1 MNQNYASSPTS
12 PTSFAPPHPDSGP
25 CEKILTHKETDIYT
39 HRYAKMI
46 QQNVEKLNGLIV
58 ELLEFR
64 RLETENKML
73 SIQPQPVSEKLRDIA
88 ESFGDMAENREMNYC
103 LDIAPELTWN
113 TDLSCFNKIAGN
125 LISNAFKYTP
135 DKGTSA

>member
-1 MNQNYASSPTS
+1 
-12 PTSFAPPHPDSGP
+12 
-25 CEKILTHKETDIYT
+25 
-39 HRYAKMI
+39 MI

-88 ESFGDMAENREMNYC
+88 ESFGDMAETE
-103 LDIAPELTWN
+103 
-113 TDLSCFNKIAGN
+113 K
-125 LISNAFKYTP
+125 
-135 DKGTSA
+135 

>member
-1 MNQNYASSPTS
+1 MMKKMERQKKEEVYESKLRFFTNITHEFCTPLTLIQ
-12 PTSFAPPHPDSGP
+12 GP

-64 RLETENKML
+64 RVETENKML

-88 ESFGDMAENREMNYC
+88 ESFGDMAETE
-103 LDIAPELTWN
+103 
-113 TDLSCFNKIAGN
+113 K
-125 LISNAFKYTP
+125 
-135 DKGTSA
+135 